1 VPLSTL
7 MDMSVRAFDLAET
20 LLDLEKEVKSWHDG
34 VKDVWNVFGLCMIQ
48 QVKKFSRAYLQVTA
62 VVRNHSLMG

>member
-1 VPLSTL
+1 MNVVTDSHNAFVGSKVRFELVVPLSTL

-34 VKDVWNVFGLCMIQ
+34 VKDVWNVFGLCMI
-48 QVKKFSRAYLQVTA
+48 
-62 VVRNHSLMG
+62 

>member
-1 VPLSTL
+1 MTDSHNAFVGSKVRFELVVPLSTL

-34 VKDVWNVFGLCMIQ
+34 VKDVWNVFGLCMI
-48 QVKKFSRAYLQVTA
+48 
-62 VVRNHSLMG
+62 